1 MEQLSFSDLETSLRR
16 KTRKTRTERLTERL
30 EKLVPWSDLLALIQP
45 FYYGVRP
52 PRPAAFPS

>member
-16 KTRKTRTERLTERL
+16 ETRTERLTERL

-45 FYYGVRP
+45 FCYESGRRGRQP
-52 PRPAAFPS
+52 FLLN